1 MEAQSLKGKR
11 FTFPLTKA
19 IVSAGKGSR
28 QFMEKLENLRLRSP
42 LNSVHMFSSSVISS
56 WKITVKRGNLSRPI
70 SVMSRVSCGHETL
83 LGLARPAFIEL
94 SSFSARSGPLT
105 CSSLT
110 LGWPSLEIACSD
122 AHLRALQGCFPTCL
136 LCPSSQLLGVRRGGI
151 CGCGMWETTA
161 FCPDQLFLAISCPP
175 CLFPGQYARPS
186 LLARTW
192 NMLCT

>member
-110 LGWPSLEIACSD
+110 LAVWRLLAVMPTCVHCRGAF
-122 AHLRALQGCFPTCL
+122 LRASCALVLNCL
-136 LCPSSQLLGVRRGGI
+136 GSDVVEFVGVG
-151 CGCGMWETTA
+151 CGCGSA
-161 FCPDQLFLAISCPP
+161 FCPYQLFLAISCPP